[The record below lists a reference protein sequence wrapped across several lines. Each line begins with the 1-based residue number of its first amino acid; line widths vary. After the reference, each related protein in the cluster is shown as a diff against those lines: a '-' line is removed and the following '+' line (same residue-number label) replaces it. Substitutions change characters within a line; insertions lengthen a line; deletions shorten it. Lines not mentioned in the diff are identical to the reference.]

1 MPLSLRII
9 SSPDGEP
16 ISEWTKNF
24 PEEGGSIGRSY
35 GTTMQLSDASR
46 AISGTHAIIN
56 RGSRGYQVMDV
67 STNGLF
73 INGNHQPLGKNNSSS
88 LNDGD
93 VLDLGHYRL
102 MVSCFVPERATIKPS
117 FPAQSASLGEWADDP
132 FGGELPVLDKH
143 AEPEVVRQT
152 HADELSFSA
161 ISEPAMSGGVVDLD
175 PFGDLEPEVLPQL
188 ESVHVDR
195 FNGDSFNEG
204 SFDDDPFATEA
215 SDSFAAELVSNR
227 LQPVP
232 LQRDIAE
239 PISISSG
246 VATGIDAQQI
256 ITMQAKQQELMTQAV
271 EMAFG
276 RLMDEM
282 APSHLE
288 GMFNDLIQPGFFS
301 RKPDYWE
308 MYKRYF
314 QRQQD
319 NQEWQLKFK
328 AYFSESLRIKQS
340 LGEK

>member
-24 PEEGGSIGRSY
+24 PEDGGSIGRSY
-35 GTTMQLSDASR
+35 GTTMQLSDVSR
-46 AISGTHAIIN
+46 SISGTHAIIN

-73 INGNHQPLGKNNSSS
+73 INGNHQPLGKNNTSG

-93 VLDLGHYRL
+93 VLDLGRYRL
-102 MVSCFVPERATIKPS
+102 MVSCFVPERATAKPS
-117 FPAQSASLGEWADDP
+117 ITAESSSLGEWGDDP
-132 FGGELPVLDKH
+132 FGSDQPALNRHVKPEAVDH
-143 AEPEVVRQT
+143 AID
-152 HADELSFSA
+152 AKLSFSA
-161 ISEPAMSGGVVDLD
+161 TSDSTRSCQVELD
-175 PFGDLEPEVLPQL
+175 PFGALEPEVLPQL
-188 ESVHVDR
+188 EPFQIDR
-195 FNGDSFNEG
+195 FNDD
-204 SFDDDPFATEA
+204 SFDDDPFTADKSERLTTMA
-215 SDSFAAELVSNR
+215 IPNR
-227 LQPVP
+227 MSPVR
-232 LQRDIAE
+232 LQRDITT
-239 PISISSG
+239 S
-246 VATGIDAQQI
+246 TGIDPQQMI
-256 ITMQAKQQELMTQAV
+256 KQQESMMQAA
-271 EMAFG
+271 EMALG

-282 APSHLE
+282 APNHLE
-288 GMFNDLIQPGFFS
+288 EMFNDLTQPGFFS

-319 NQEWQLKFK
+319 NQDWQLKFK